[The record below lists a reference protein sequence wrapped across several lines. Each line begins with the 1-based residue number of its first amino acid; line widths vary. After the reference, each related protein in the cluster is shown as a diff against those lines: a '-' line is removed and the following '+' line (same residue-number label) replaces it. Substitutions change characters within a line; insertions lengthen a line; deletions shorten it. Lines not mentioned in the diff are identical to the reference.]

1 MGSALG
7 EQAQGDAAIR
17 LDTQAVSWGVPLT
30 LSRFLIVLGVCLCCA
45 SLALAQPAPKK
56 VCVTL
61 AGGVARGFAFLGALE
76 ELVTNGV
83 PVDCIVGTSA
93 GALVGGLYSS
103 GYSFET
109 LRRRLPELQARQAE
123 LVRVLF
129 PPLNGLLDPS
139 GFEVVYRA
147 LVGNMRLENTSPK
160 LAVMVTPLE
169 RGKTRRTLETG
180 DLATAMRASI
190 SLPLIFPTAQIDGAY
205 YTDGG
210 LRDPFPVGVAKDL
223 GASVVIAVRGQPEP
237 DSAPN
242 NVTGTLNA
250 VTAVVLAPTEQV
262 QPDVWIRV
270 KTFDALYFDFSK
282 VQELM
287 ERGREAARALLPD
300 VKRVLEAQGIALKPS
315 GDPHADNPVN
325 ALWDARLEAGL
336 SVARGLPIPFT
347 AAPAIELSPSSY
359 DAGTLP
365 GSQAAFSTLGI
376 GLDVGGGVMGRFS
389 IGAGYVNNLDNAVD
403 APFVRVTYA
412 IQPLLRLTASYDP
425 ARRAFDAAWRLE
437 AMLNTTAV
445 NLNASLDV
453 NAFSIGGSSAFRF
466 GALTLSPK
474 IALRFGYAPSLRV
487 ETSLVAQYDLEPL
500 FLRARA
506 LVGLG
511 TGGAAGFSLGYNS
524 LLRAY
529 RLDYAISPQ
538 ALIFNLEL
546 GYRLKLGN
554 LAGLLSAEPELRV
567 FADLGLALDI
577 DRSQQRWLWDVGLGI
592 SVPGRWFGFL
602 PFNFG
607 ADVAAGP
614 AGVRFNFFT
623 AIPLP

>member
-1 MGSALG
+1 MSSA
-7 EQAQGDAAIR
+7 
-17 LDTQAVSWGVPLT
+17 
-30 LSRFLIVLGVCLCCA
+30 SRFLIVLSVCLCFA
-45 SLALAQPAPKK
+45 SVALGQPAQKK

-76 ELVTNGV
+76 ELVVSGV

-109 LRRRLPELQARQAE
+109 LRQRLPELQARQSE

-147 LVGNMRLENTSPK
+147 LVSNMQLEDTSPK

-169 RGKTRRTLETG
+169 RGAKRRTLETG

-205 YTDGG
+205 FTDGG
-210 LRDPFPVGVAKDL
+210 LRDPYPVGVARDL
-223 GASVVIAVRGQPEP
+223 GAGVVIAIRGQPEP
-237 DSAPN
+237 DAPPTN
-242 NVTGTLNA
+242 LIGTLNA
-250 VTAVVLAPTEQV
+250 VTSVVLSPTEQV

-300 VKRVLEAQGIALKPS
+300 IKHTLEVKGIALNAS

-325 ALWDARLEAGL
+325 ALWSARLEAGL
-336 SVARGLPIPFT
+336 SAARGLPIPFT
-347 AAPAIELSPSSY
+347 VAPAIELAPSSY

-365 GSQAAFSTLGI
+365 GSLGGFSTLGV
-376 GLDVGGGVMGRFS
+376 GLDVGGGALGGFS
-389 IGAGYVNNLDNAVD
+389 IGAGYVNNLDSPSD
-403 APFVRVTYA
+403 ALFVRLTYA
-412 IQPLLRLTASYDP
+412 AQPLRLTASYDP
-425 ARRAFDAAWRLE
+425 ARRALGAAWRLE
-437 AMLNTTAV
+437 ATLETAA
-445 NLNASLDV
+445 LKASASVDASAL
-453 NAFSIGGSSAFRF
+453 SISGSSAFKF
-466 GALTLSPK
+466 GVVTLQPRV
-474 IALRFGYAPSLRV
+474 ALRFGYAPSLRV
-487 ETSLVAQYDLEPL
+487 EASLAARFDLEPV
-500 FLRARA
+500 FFRARA
-506 LVGLG
+506 LFGLG

-529 RLDYAISPQ
+529 PLDYAISPQ
-538 ALIFNLEL
+538 ALILNLEL
-546 GYRLKLGN
+546 GYRLNLGN
-554 LAGLLSAEPELRV
+554 LAGLLSADPELRV
-567 FADLGLALDI
+567 FADFGLALDVN
-577 DRSQQRWLWDVGLGI
+577 RSEQQWLWDVGLGI
-592 SVPGRWFGFL
+592 NVPGRWFGFL

>member
-1 MGSALG
+1 MSPALRFLTALSLCLCLASFALG
-7 EQAQGDAAIR
+7 
-17 LDTQAVSWGVPLT
+17 
-30 LSRFLIVLGVCLCCA
+30 
-45 SLALAQPAPKK
+45 QPVPKK

-76 ELVTNGV
+76 ELVTSGV

-103 GYSFET
+103 GYSFAT
-109 LRRRLPELQARQAE
+109 LRARLPELQSHQSE

-160 LAVMVTPLE
+160 LTVMVTPLE
-169 RGKTRRTLETG
+169 RGAKRRNLETG
-180 DLATAMRASI
+180 DLASAMRASI
-190 SLPLIFPTAQIDGAY
+190 SLPLVFPTAQIDGAY

-210 LRDPFPVGVAKDL
+210 LRDPYPVGVARDL
-223 GASVVIAVRGQPEP
+223 GADVVIAIRGQPEP
-237 DSAPN
+237 DAPPTN
-242 NVTGTLNA
+242 LTGTLNA
-250 VTAVVLAPTEQV
+250 VTSAVLSNTEQV

-287 ERGREAARALLPD
+287 ERGREAARAMLPD
-300 VKRVLEAQGIALKPS
+300 VKRMLESKGIALNAS

-325 ALWDARLEAGL
+325 ALWSARLEAGL
-336 SVARGLPIPFT
+336 SVARGLPVPFT
-347 AAPAIELSPSSY
+347 VAPAIELAPSSY

-365 GSQAAFSTLGI
+365 GAQAAFSTLGI

-389 IGAGYVNNLDNAVD
+389 IGAGYVNNLDSPND

-412 IQPLLRLTASYDP
+412 AQPFRLSASYDP
-425 ARRAFDAAWRLE
+425 ARRFKGAAWQLE
-437 AMLNTTAV
+437 AVLETSAFNAS
-445 NLNASLDV
+445 ASLDAT
-453 NAFSIGGSSAFRF
+453 AFSISGSSAFTF
-466 GALTLSPK
+466 GALTLTPRV
-474 IALRFGYAPSLRV
+474 ALRFGYAPSLRLQA
-487 ETSLVAQYDLEPL
+487 SLAAQYNLEPV
-500 FLRARA
+500 FFRARA
-506 LVGLG
+506 LIGLG
-511 TGGAAGFSLGYNS
+511 TGGAAGFSFGYNS
-524 LLRAY
+524 SLRAY
-529 RLDYAISPQ
+529 PLDYAISPQ
-538 ALIFNLEL
+538 ALIVNLEL
-546 GYRLKLGN
+546 GYRFDLGN
-554 LAGLLSAEPELRV
+554 VGGLLSAAPELRV
-567 FADLGLALDI
+567 FADLGLALDVN
-577 DRSQQRWLWDVGLGI
+577 RSERQWLWDVGLGVN
-592 SVPGRWFGFL
+592 VPGRWFGFL

>member
-1 MGSALG
+1 MSP
-7 EQAQGDAAIR
+7 
-17 LDTQAVSWGVPLT
+17 T
-30 LSRFLIVLGVCLCCA
+30 SRILIVLSLCLCCA
-45 SLALAQPAPKK
+45 SVALGQPAQKK

-76 ELVTNGV
+76 ELVTSGV

-103 GYSFET
+103 GYSFAT
-109 LRRRLPELQARQAE
+109 LRARLPELQARQSQ

-147 LVGNMRLENTSPK
+147 LVGNMQLENTSPK
-160 LAVMVTPLE
+160 LTVMVTPLE
-169 RGKTRRTLETG
+169 RGGKRRNVESG

-190 SLPLIFPTAQIDGAY
+190 SLPVIFPTEQIDGAY
-205 YTDGG
+205 YADGG
-210 LRDPFPVGVAKDL
+210 LRDPFPVGVARQL
-223 GASVVIAVRGQPEP
+223 GADVVIAVRGQPEP
-237 DSAPN
+237 DTAPTN
-242 NVTGTLNA
+242 LTGTLNA

-270 KTFDALYFDFSK
+270 KTFDTLYFDFSK

-287 ERGREAARALLPD
+287 ERGREAARAMLPD
-300 VKRVLEAQGIALKPS
+300 VKRTLESKGIALNPS

-325 ALWDARLEAGL
+325 ALWNARLEVGL
-336 SVARGLPIPFT
+336 IAARGLPIPFT
-347 AAPAIELSPSSY
+347 VAPAIELAPSSY

-365 GSQAAFSTLGI
+365 GSLGAFSTLGI
-376 GLDVGGGVMGRFS
+376 GLDVGGGAMGRFS
-389 IGAGYVNNLDNAVD
+389 VGAGYVNNLDSPVD

-412 IQPLLRLTASYDP
+412 AQPLRLTASYDP
-425 ARRAFDAAWRLE
+425 ARRAEGAAWRLE
-437 AMLNTTAV
+437 GTFQTAALNV
-445 NLNASLDV
+445 SASVDLI
-453 NAFSIGGSSAFRF
+453 AFSISGSSAFRF
-466 GALTLSPK
+466 GALTLDPK
-474 IALRFGYAPSLRV
+474 VALRFGYAPSLRL
-487 ETSLVAQYDLEPL
+487 ETSLTAQYNLEPV
-500 FLRARA
+500 FFRARA
-506 LVGLG
+506 LIGLG

-529 RLDYAISPQ
+529 PLDYLVSPQ
-538 ALIFNLEL
+538 ALIVNLEL
-546 GYRLKLGN
+546 GYRFNLGN

-567 FADLGLALDI
+567 FADFGLALDI
-577 DRSQQRWLWDVGLGI
+577 DRSERQLLWDVGLGI
-592 SVPGRWFGFL
+592 NVPGRWFGFL

-623 AIPLP
+623 RFPLP

>member
-1 MGSALG
+1 M
-7 EQAQGDAAIR
+7 
-17 LDTQAVSWGVPLT
+17 
-30 LSRFLIVLGVCLCCA
+30 LSA
-45 SLALAQPAPKK
+45 SLCFTSVTLAQVAQKK

-103 GYSFET
+103 GYSFST
-109 LRRRLPELQARQAE
+109 LRQRLPELQSRQSQ

-147 LVGNMRLENTSPK
+147 LVGNMRLEDTSPK

-169 RGKTRRTLETG
+169 RGQTRRTLESG
-180 DLATAMRASI
+180 DLASAMRASI

-210 LRDPFPVGVAKDL
+210 LRDPYPVGVARGL
-223 GASVVIAVRGQPEP
+223 GADVVIAIRGQPEP
-237 DSAPN
+237 DAAPTN
-242 NVTGTLNA
+242 LIGTLNA
-250 VTAVVLAPTEQV
+250 VTSAVLSPSEQV
-262 QPDVWIRV
+262 QPDLWIRV

-287 ERGREAARALLPD
+287 ERGREAARALLPE
-300 VKRVLEAQGIALKPS
+300 VKRILEGKGIALNPS

-325 ALWDARLEAGL
+325 AFWSARLEAGL
-336 SVARGLPIPFT
+336 IDAHSLPTPFT
-347 AAPAIELSPSSY
+347 VAPAIELAPSSY

-365 GSQAAFSTLGI
+365 NSLGGFSTLGI
-376 GLDVGGGVMGRFS
+376 GLDVGGGALGRFS
-389 IGAGYVNNLDNAVD
+389 IGAGYVNNLDSPDD

-412 IQPLLRLTASYDP
+412 EQPFKFSASYDP
-425 ARRAFDAAWRLE
+425 ARRTISAAWRLE
-437 AMLNTTAV
+437 GALEASGFK
-445 NLNASLDV
+445 LNASLDAT
-453 NAFSIGGSSAFRF
+453 AFSISGSSAFEL
-466 GALTLSPK
+466 GALTLHPRV
-474 IALRFGYAPSLRV
+474 ALRFGYTPSLRL
-487 ETSLVAQYDLEPL
+487 EASLAAQYTLEPV

-506 LVGLG
+506 LIGLG
-511 TGGAAGFSLGYNS
+511 TGGAAGFSFGYNS

-529 RLDYAISPQ
+529 PLDYAISPQ
-538 ALIFNLEL
+538 ALIVNLEL
-546 GYRLKLGN
+546 GYRLNLGN
-554 LAGLLSAEPELRV
+554 LAGLLSADPELRV
-567 FADLGLALDI
+567 FADFGLALDVN
-577 DRSQQRWLWDVGLGI
+577 RSEGRWLWDLGLGI
-592 SVPGRWFGFL
+592 SLPGRWFGFL

-614 AGVRFNFFT
+614 AGLRFNFFT